1 MSKTSSDQV
10 HSAII
15 ERIMTGALK
24 PGDVLNEIPLAE
36 AFGLSRTPVREA
48 LHRLNVLGLTER
60 GARRAYVVKRMDMS
74 AMHDLFETVAEME
87 SLASGMAADRM
98 TEREREN
105 LTATVVRGE
114 SEDADYG
121 EANADFHDAIQQGA
135 HNAVLADLLHDLT
148 LRTLPWRVGQFRARR
163 TRIETSRSEHRAILE
178 AILARRGDDA
188 ARLMR
193 AHVTASFAG
202 ILDMMR

>member
-1 MSKTSSDQV
+1 MSKTTSDQV

-15 ERIMTGALK
+15 ERIMTGDLK

-36 AFGLSRTPVREA
+36 AFGISRTPVREA

-60 GARRAYVVKRMDMS
+60 GARRAFVVKRMDMS
-74 AMHDLFETVAEME
+74 AMHDLFESVSEME
-87 SLASGMAADRM
+87 GLVSGMAALRM
-98 TEREREN
+98 TDEERQN
-105 LTATVVRGE
+105 LMAVVARGE
-114 SEDADYG
+114 SAEADYG
-121 EANADFHDAIQQGA
+121 EANADFHAAIQKGA

-163 TRIETSRSEHRAILE
+163 ARIETSRAEHRAILE
-178 AILARRGDDA
+178 AILARESEEA
-188 ARLMR
+188 TRLMR
-193 AHVTASFAG
+193 AHVAASFAG

>member
-1 MSKTSSDQV
+1 MSKTSSDKV

-15 ERIMTGALK
+15 ERIMTGELR

-60 GARRAYVVKRMDMS
+60 GARRAFVVKRMDMS
-74 AMHDLFETVAEME
+74 AMHDLFESVAEME
-87 SLASGMAADRM
+87 GLVSGMAADRM
-98 TEREREN
+98 TASERQT
-105 LTATVVRGE
+105 LTAIVMRGE
-114 SEDADYG
+114 SAEADYG
-121 EANADFHDAIQQGA
+121 EANADFHAAIQRGA
-135 HNAVLADLLHDLT
+135 HNAVLAALLHDLS

-163 TRIETSRSEHRAILE
+163 ARIETSRSEHRAILE

-188 ARLMR
+188 AQLMR
-193 AHVTASFAG
+193 AHVAASFAG
-202 ILDMMR
+202 ILDMMG